1 MEHSCDTNVALV
13 VDDES
18 MNVFAMREQ
27 LKILSISSDTTMIS
41 STALLLVM
49 QRMERVVQGTAKMYK
64 LLLIDYSMPKMDG
77 IELVKEVRALIDST
91 ESLT

>member
-77 IELVKEVRALIDST
+77 IELVKEVRALIDSN